1 VLADV
6 NATPV
11 SSVCLNSEICFHLS
25 RALVELT
32 ANATS
37 SRANANRAAI
47 DDDDDDNED
56 EEATQATHK
65 KEGRRVV
72 QYRGGMTNQLES
84 SIEFSQSVE

>member
-47 DDDDDDNED
+47 DDDDNED

>member
-1 VLADV
+1 LLAVPEIQPVLADV

-37 SRANANRAAI
+37 SRANANRAPI

-65 KEGRRVV
+65 KEGEW
-72 QYRGGMTNQLES
+72 YNTE
-84 SIEFSQSVE
+84 EE